1 MRLSESSV
9 RGNRRVTFAF
19 TVCLLASSL
28 LMTACGGSST
38 SSGGSG
44 GGTGGSGGGTG
55 GSGGGGGSSVS
66 VTTTTLP
73 GAKVGTA
80 YSATLQA
87 TGGTAP
93 YTWTAAPGMLGTI
106 PPGLTLNTSG
116 TITGTPTEPGPFNS
130 LLFVATDSRGATGT
144 SSALSIQVAALPL
157 TITTTSLPNG
167 IIGQP
172 YDDFLTSAGG
182 NPPYNWTIKS
192 GVLAAGLTLNAS
204 SGGIKG
210 TPTSAGTNPLV
221 FQVTDSDGTVATST
235 NLSLLFTLN
244 VATTSLPDGKVNVP
258 YSTTLQATG
267 GTPPY
272 TWSFPDG
279 RGLPPGVTLNPNGTL
294 SGTPTQ
300 PGSYGALVFQVTD
313 AAHATAN
320 SHNLL
325 IKIDALPLVIT
336 TTSLPE
342 GFVRNN
348 YFAPLTYTGGDPPV
362 NFGLAPNSPP
372 LPQGLSFTQC
382 LCAIS
387 GKPTTAG
394 TTNIILT
401 ATDSDGTVVTA
412 PPIPLQIGPEPLTL
426 ITESLPNG
434 TIGSPYSA
442 MLQAEAGFPPYTFAF
457 QSGTPIGTLPP
468 NVYLNTAGLISGTPL
483 AEGQG
488 PDLYFQVT
496 DSHNAVAYATVP
508 NIVLSPELVID
519 TTSLPNGNPN
529 VPYSATLQ
537 GSGGTPPYTW
547 SISSGALPNGL
558 NLTASTGLVSGT
570 PTMNQ
575 TTSTVFKL
583 TDVNGATA
591 LSTTITIKI
600 TTPPPLTVLNAS
612 LPGTNGGELYNAT
625 LQAANGTP
633 PYTWIKTSGSLPPGL
648 GLSSAGVISG
658 VATGPGSAM
667 VFQVTDSKGATA
679 LSPSLT
685 IQFTDGTCPTG
696 AENKLGTQP
705 YAFLLKGFDQSGPVV
720 IAGSFTPN
728 MTGGIVDGE
737 EDINTAGGYTH
748 VAMLD
753 TTDSSYTLHVD
764 SSGVNPRGCLTLAT
778 SSTTKTTYRFSLSGS
793 DGNGHYLTGQ
803 IIEFDDTTGTGTHG
817 SGILRRQNTAS
828 FAAGLV
834 GTYAFQF
841 TGTDKNNGHFA
852 IAGSMNAA
860 NTGITNLIADSD
872 DAGAV
877 HSNVTGGSG
886 TLGNSESGLDGRNTA
901 RLVVGSSVLDIGF
914 VFYQVDANEAIFAST
929 DPFQVN
935 PVIGGEALTS
945 VGPFTTAQLS
955 NFFIYHTGG
964 TSSGGSAATVGAVN
978 FDGTSTVTGKYF
990 QDAAGT
996 STGPNPI
1003 TGSYGIDTQTGAQ
1016 SGRVLFTGNF
1026 GGGSP
1031 PVGYMVAPAAGD
1043 VPSVFMVGTD
1053 SAATSGLLDFQSTTS
1068 SVNLNGLTG
1077 PFALGTDENLDD
1089 STANLTGEITITPGV
1104 SGAYLFAGTDDVSDP
1119 GAGGLA
1125 GNQVISGTAHFGSDG
1140 TGDFGPPSA
1149 AVTNGKVTYYI
1160 NEDPTITHP
1169 VVTAVAP

>member
-1 MRLSESSV
+1 MRLSDSKST
-9 RGNRRVTFAF
+9 RNRAVTFVYTF
-19 TVCLLASSL
+19 CLLAL
-28 LMTACGGSST
+28 CILITACGGTST

-44 GGTGGSGGGTG
+44 AGGSGGG
-55 GSGGGGGSSVS
+55 SNVS

-73 GAKVGTA
+73 DAKVGTA

-116 TITGTPTEPGPFNS
+116 TIAGTPTEPGPFNS
-130 LLFVATDSRGATGT
+130 LSFVATDSKGATGT

-172 YDDFLTSAGG
+172 YDEFLTLAGG
-182 NPPYNWTIKS
+182 DPPFNWTVKS
-192 GVLAAGLTLNAS
+192 GVLPAGLTLNPS

-210 TPTSAGTNPLV
+210 TPTAAGTNPLV

-235 NLSLLFTLN
+235 NLSLLFTLT

-258 YSTTLQATG
+258 YTATLQATG
-267 GTPPY
+267 GTTPY
-272 TWSFPDG
+272 TWSFPN
-279 RGLPPGVTLNPNGTL
+279 GLGTIPPGLSLDPATGII

-300 PGSYGALVFQVTD
+300 PGQYASLVFQVTD
-313 AAHATAN
+313 AVHATAN
-320 SHNLL
+320 SHNLV
-325 IKIDALPLVIT
+325 IKIAALPLVIT

-348 YFAPLTYTGGDPPV
+348 YFVALTYTGGDPPI

-372 LPQGLSFTQC
+372 LPPGLSFTPC

-387 GKPTTAG
+387 GKPTTVG

-401 ATDSDGTVVTA
+401 ATDSDGTVATA
-412 PPIPLQIGPEPLTL
+412 PPIPLQVGPEPLTL
-426 ITESLPNG
+426 TTESLPNG
-434 TIGSPYSA
+434 TIGSSYST
-442 MLQAEAGFPPYTFAF
+442 MLQAEAGVQPYVFAF

-468 NVYLNTAGLISGTPL
+468 NVYLNTAGLIAGTPL

-496 DSHNAVAYATVP
+496 DAHGSVAFATVP
-508 NIVLSPELVID
+508 NIVLFPELVIN
-519 TTSLPNGNPN
+519 TTSLPNGSPG
-529 VPYSATLQ
+529 VAYSATLH

-547 SISSGALPNGL
+547 SISSGSLPNGL

-612 LPGTNGGELYNAT
+612 LPGTNGGEPYSAA

-633 PYTWIKTSGSLPPGL
+633 PYTWTKTSGTLPPGL
-648 GLSSAGVISG
+648 SLASTGVISG
-658 VATGPGSAM
+658 VATAPGSAM
-667 VFQVTDSKGATA
+667 TFQVTDSKGATA

-685 IQFTDGTCPTG
+685 IQFTDGTCKTG

-705 YAFLLKGFDQSGPVV
+705 YAFLLKGFDHNGPVA
-720 IAGSFTPN
+720 IAASFTPN

-737 EDINTAGGYTH
+737 EDINTASGYTH
-748 VAMLD
+748 VAMID
-753 TTDSSYTLHVD
+753 TADSSYTLGQD
-764 SSGVNPRGCLTLAT
+764 AAGDNPRGCLTLAT
-778 SSTTKTTYRFSLSGS
+778 SPTSKTTYRFSLSGN
-793 DGNGHYLTGQ
+793 DGNGHYLTGR
-803 IIEFDDTTGTGTHG
+803 IIEFDDTTGMGTHG

-828 FAAGLV
+828 FTAGLT

-841 TGTDKNNGHFA
+841 TGTDESNGHFA

-860 NTGITNLIADSD
+860 SNGITNMIADSD
-872 DAGAV
+872 DAGVV
-877 HSNVTGGSG
+877 HANVTGGSG
-886 TLGNSESGLDGRNTA
+886 SYSSDAVGDGRGTA
-901 RLVVGSSVLDIGF
+901 RFIVGSSVLDIGF
-914 VFYQVDANEAIFAST
+914 AFYQVTANEAIFVST
-929 DPFQVN
+929 DPFHTN
-935 PVIGGEALTS
+935 PIAGGEILTS
-945 VGPFTTAQLS
+945 VGPFATSQLS
-955 NFFIYHTGG
+955 SFFIYHTGG
-964 TSSGGSAATVGAVN
+964 TSSGTSAATIGALN
-978 FDGTSTVTGKYF
+978 FDGTSVVTGKYF

-1026 GGGSP
+1026 GGGSS
-1031 PVGYMVAPAAGD
+1031 PVGYMIAPTAGAT
-1043 VPSVFMVGTD
+1043 PSVFMVGTD
-1053 SAATSGLLDFQSTTS
+1053 ASSTTGLLEFQSATSII
-1068 SVNLNGLTG
+1068 NLSGLTG

-1104 SGAYLFAGTDDVSDP
+1104 GTAYLFAGTDDVSNP

-1125 GNQVISGTAHFGSDG
+1125 GNQLTSGTAHFGTDG

-1149 AVTNGKVTYYI
+1149 AVTNGSVTYYI

-1169 VVTAVAP
+1169 VVIAVAP